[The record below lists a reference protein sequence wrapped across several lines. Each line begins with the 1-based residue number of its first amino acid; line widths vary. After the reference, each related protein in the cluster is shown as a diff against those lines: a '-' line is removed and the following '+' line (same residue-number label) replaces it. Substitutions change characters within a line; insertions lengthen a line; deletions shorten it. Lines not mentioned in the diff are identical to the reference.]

1 MDESSKNG
9 RKKAPLL
16 SNVFNYNTSM
26 MKEHFHPPRNLEDVN
41 RILENYDSEQKE
53 KGKFTQLHSGKENVG
68 TSPNSCRAPD
78 LAPNTPRV
86 ILSDMNNS
94 KRLARDESPS
104 PTLFSRIWDH
114 DLGMMSDKSA
124 KKKSRRLPP
133 RYESKTRSP
142 FNASLLQTPLQTP
155 VCQTE
160 RSTFTTSRSPLT
172 PLSVNTNILNHDSLI
187 PQKKHP
193 SSASAKKHSVC
204 VANGDKLK
212 ERIIK
217 QSRQQHFS
225 FPETQEDIVELMSD
239 DSDAYS
245 DPDYREEFLDSDPPT
260 AASGNDKFSM
270 RLRNKGAEHRHMPFC
285 ALDFSEKMPDNSTTD
300 YDDNIEYSMIAGL
313 ESEFSDTDSES
324 GIYNQTSHNML

>member
-1 MDESSKNG
+1 
-9 RKKAPLL
+9 
-16 SNVFNYNTSM
+16 
-26 MKEHFHPPRNLEDVN
+26 
-41 RILENYDSEQKE
+41 
-53 KGKFTQLHSGKENVG
+53 
-68 TSPNSCRAPD
+68 
-78 LAPNTPRV
+78 
-86 ILSDMNNS
+86 MNNS

-172 PLSVNTNILNHDSLI
+172 PLSVNTNILNNDSLI

-204 VANGDKLK
+204 GINCLHIMWFIV
-212 ERIIK
+212 IIC
-217 QSRQQHFS
+217 
-225 FPETQEDIVELMSD
+225 
-239 DSDAYS
+239 
-245 DPDYREEFLDSDPPT
+245 
-260 AASGNDKFSM
+260 
-270 RLRNKGAEHRHMPFC
+270 LRFI
-285 ALDFSEKMPDNSTTD
+285 L
-300 YDDNIEYSMIAGL
+300 
-313 ESEFSDTDSES
+313 
-324 GIYNQTSHNML
+324 